1 MGIRTVSRA
10 VLAGRLPGSLRQRD
24 FALLWSGQTASLIG
38 DGIYTIT
45 LALET
50 LRISNH
56 ASTLSYVLAA
66 RTAPAVAAMLLAGV
80 IVDRLPRRLVVL
92 GADLGRG
99 LSVAVVAGLTAAH
112 ALTVPELIAIS
123 AVIGLGDAFFY
134 PAYSAIVPEVL
145 PAELRTQGNAFNS
158 ASQVVGG
165 SLAGPAV
172 AGVLIAVF
180 GAAAA
185 FGADAASFL
194 VSAACLAVMRP
205 VPAPASTGAGML
217 ADAKE
222 GLRWVRGQPWLWY
235 GIWAGGLLNFA
246 AFSPAAVLAP
256 LLVRDI
262 LHEGAVAYGLVF
274 AVAGAGGGAAAL
286 LVGCLGPPRRI
297 VTVIWAAWGTGC
309 LTVLGLSV
317 APGVVPVA
325 ALLALAF
332 AMLTVGNLLWH
343 TMMQRLVPAQIL
355 GRASS
360 VDWLF
365 SLSLKPLGVLVGGV
379 LATSIG
385 VRETFLLGGAI
396 ATAASLVVVSPRVR
410 EPDRSGLFGRDA
422 DRSDSSHRT

>member
-45 LALET
+45 LALEA
-50 LRISNH
+50 LRISDH

-99 LSVAVVAGLTAAH
+99 LGVAVVAGLTAAH
-112 ALTVPELIAIS
+112 ALTVAELIAIS

-222 GLRWVRGQPWLWY
+222 GLRWVRSQPWLWY

-262 LHEGAVAYGLVF
+262 LHEGAVVYGLVF

-309 LTVLGLSV
+309 LAVLGLSL
-317 APGVVPVA
+317 ASGVVAVA
-325 ALLALAF
+325 TFLALAF

-343 TMMQRLVPAQIL
+343 TMMQRLVPAHIL

-360 VDWLF
+360 IDWLF

-422 DRSDSSHRT
+422 DRSDSPQRT